1 MCRVPQNIR
10 NYFTNYTQRL
20 TPSTVPMDSKQL
32 GDALRNARNQPV
44 SSQKSNR
51 DENDG
56 RRVQV
61 QGITELNSHGD
72 ATRVQVH
79 EPRSV
84 SQTNCTKST
93 HPRGIT
99 MRAQDARRN
108 SMQRKL
114 KAFRSHGF
122 ENNERYRQ
130 NQNMPTQR
138 INY

>member
-1 MCRVPQNIR
+1 MRRVPQNIR
-10 NYFTNYTQRL
+10 NYFTNYTKHL

-61 QGITELNSHGD
+61 QGITEVNSQGD

-84 SQTNCTKST
+84 SQTNCTKNRLPQRDHNARSDASVRSSST
-93 HPRGIT
+93 SNPKPQ
-99 MRAQDARRN
+99 A
-108 SMQRKL
+108 MQL
-114 KAFRSHGF
+114 K
-122 ENNERYRQ
+122 E
-130 NQNMPTQR
+130 
-138 INY
+138 